1 MEETFNMQNGR
12 LLLTEQGVDIRY
24 SRYYKIYLVVISL
37 VYAVWGPLKINQYIG
52 GRNYQDLIIALLIA
66 VGFMASLYWLMSLS
80 RNNFIDYDTIRRITI
95 KKGSIIDR
103 VVVRFELKSGKRK
116 KIFIDYNEYV
126 MNSIESL
133 FEVKGIE
140 VIAKWKT
147 I

>member
-52 GRNYQDLIIALLIA
+52 GRYYQDLIIALLIA

-126 MNSIESL
+126 MNRIESL
-133 FEVKGIE
+133 FEVKEIE